1 MRCLQITHEG
11 YKLTFTIPDISR
23 RSPLLVCLYSR
34 PPIPLVALL
43 LLVCYT
49 NRVYFSTDLA
59 SQASAPRKRSKTL
72 QDPHSGAPFLHSP
85 EDFCCIARPRCPTRL
100 SIRGCSACK
109 PGLGAV
115 VHIYRVRWG
124 SDGRPIGPPMG
135 SDGSPIGPPMGS
147 DGRPIGPPMGVRGSN
162 GGSDG
167 RPIGPPMGVVWGV
180 RWDA

>member
-1 MRCLQITHEG
+1 MQAAVPKDSK
-11 YKLTFTIPDISR
+11 KLCNSHPT
-23 RSPLLVCLYSR
+23 LK
-34 PPIPLVALL
+34 
-43 LLVCYT
+43 
-49 NRVYFSTDLA
+49 LA
-59 SQASAPRKRSKTL
+59 SLITARLTAPL
-72 QDPHSGAPFLHSP
+72 HLHSP
-85 EDFCCIARPRCPTRL
+85 EDFCCIARPRCPRRL

-115 VHIYRVRWG
+115 AHIYRVRWGSDGAPDRAPMGARSGGLIRRPIGPRWG

-135 SDGSPIGPPMGS
+135 SDGTPIGPPMGS
-147 DGRPIGPPMGVRGSN
+147 DGRPIGPPMGVPGSN